1 MKKIIAIVIS
11 ISVLLTL
18 LWWVWTRNEI
28 EMPLG
33 GKENSV
39 TKSKEGQQEEPTG
52 NRPASSANTVG
63 SLEPSQID
71 RLREIAVMANKPIEF
86 YGRVVDQNDAPI
98 PGVKITLQIRAMKEA
113 GFGVMA
119 DLFEDTVVTSDTSGR
134 FSLVDSKGSVLTVK
148 ALEKPGYDP
157 SKKSTNRSFR
167 YWDNENA
174 RYKPDAGEPEIFRMW
189 KKGTPEPLLRGSKFY
204 GIVPD
209 GRSYTIDL
217 LRHIKIEGEAAG
229 DFRVSI
235 QRPSEVQAGDKYD
248 WNCIVDAIDG
258 GLIVSDAEQMYLA
271 PENGYQQQYRI
282 EMAVSDP
289 DWEEKA
295 KRQLYLRSRGGEV
308 YARLEVEVY
317 ANYQDKA
324 VFSVEY
330 YANPNGS
337 RNLEYDPLQDVVKPP
352 TPAR

>member
-1 MKKIIAIVIS
+1 MKKIIVIIIS
-11 ISVLLTL
+11 MSVLLVL

-28 EMPLG
+28 PLG
-33 GKENSV
+33 GREYSE

-63 SLEPSQID
+63 SLEPSQLD
-71 RLREIAVMANKPIEF
+71 RLREIAVMANKPIKF

-113 GFGVMA
+113 GLGVIA
-119 DLFEDTVVTSDTSGR
+119 DLFEDTVVLSDASGR

-148 ALEKPGYDP
+148 ALEKTGYEP

-167 YWDNENA
+167 YWDNENV
-174 RYKPDAGEPEIFRMW
+174 RYKPDAAEPEIFRMW
-189 KKGTPEPLLRGSKFY
+189 KKGTQEPLLRGNKFY

-209 GRSYTIDL
+209 GRMYTIDL
-217 LRHIKIEGEAAG
+217 LRHLKIEGDAIG
-229 DFRVSI
+229 DFRVAI
-235 QRPSEVQAGDKYD
+235 HRPSEVQVGSKYG
-248 WNCIVDAIDG
+248 WKCIMVAIDG
-258 GLIVSDAEQMYLA
+258 GLIESDAEQMYLA
-271 PENGYQQQYRI
+271 PETGYQQQYHI
-282 EMAVSDP
+282 EMAVSHP

-330 YANPNGS
+330 YANPSGS
-337 RNLEYDPLQDVVKPP
+337 RNLEYDPLQGMVKPP
-352 TPAR
+352 TPAQ